1 MGLHGKNIR
10 CSLRRMR
17 LMLILQEVERIRR
30 AGLGRIPFI
39 YFMKMKDRGQVLSRN
54 SMGSVEAVM
63 HCLVPMIHTQTMMEK
78 DCFLQEVLMGIR
90 IRQFYYNVVMRHI
103 CNIREKIEDDP
114 GHPVYI
120 QTVRGVGYRFNG
132 NLGSE

>member
-1 MGLHGKNIR
+1 
-10 CSLRRMR
+10 
-17 LMLILQEVERIRR
+17 MLILQEVERIRR

-78 DCFLQEVLMGIR
+78 DYFLQEVLMGIH
-90 IRQFYYNVVMRHI
+90 IRQFYYPGI
-103 CNIREKIEDDP
+103 KLQIE
-114 GHPVYI
+114 
-120 QTVRGVGYRFNG
+120 
-132 NLGSE
+132 